1 MLEDIP
7 FWVFFFCFFFFFLF
21 VAEKDI
27 KTLKKSFLLQCA
39 KHPFAGQNTQ
49 HISNAH
55 HFVVGSKA
63 FGIKVMKTSEY
74 QTFSVR
80 DLHHETILL

>member
-1 MLEDIP
+1 M
-7 FWVFFFCFFFFFLF
+7 
-21 VAEKDI
+21 AEKDI

-63 FGIKVMKTSEY
+63 FEFKVIKTSEY